1 MTCFVCPMGPFWKGF
16 GVILRLKI
24 VLEALWGLCS
34 LVGARFSGFD
44 AAYFGVL
51 WGPFRKVFGY
61 ILVSYVDV
69 NFIMDFYLN
78 LQWILMDF
86 GTLWTSKNEHFV
98 WRVLQKSNFRLV
110 CSRMYIRIDFGWI
123 LGPGSRQFWARIG
136 VQRRLRE
143 QLL

>member
-1 MTCFVCPMGPFWKGF
+1 MTCFVSSMGPFWKGF

-24 VLEALWGLCS
+24 VLETLWGS
-34 LVGARFSGFD
+34 VLVGARFSGFD
-44 AAYFGVL
+44 AAYSGGF

-61 ILVSYVDV
+61 ILVSYVHV
-69 NFIMDFYLN
+69 NFIMDFYLI

-110 CSRMYIRIDFGWI
+110 CYRMHIRIDFGWI
-123 LGPGSRQFWARIG
+123 LGPGSRQFWVPIG
-136 VQRRLRE
+136 VQKRLRE
-143 QLL
+143 QWL